1 MQKAGFLTTRLISS
15 DILFQLETDPSLLMG
30 KATQALEK
38 YQHQIVIGNILHT
51 RKTEVCMVTPEE
63 QNWIRLGKEETSSG
77 VEIESKIVQ
86 YLIDVHSKFLLGDK

>member
-1 MQKAGFLTTRLISS
+1 
-15 DILFQLETDPSLLMG
+15 MG

-51 RKTEVCMVTPEE
+51 RKTEVCMVTRED
-63 QNWIRLGKEETSSG
+63 QNWIRLSKEDVSNG

-86 YLIDVHSKFLLGDK
+86 YLTGVHSKFLLGDK

>member
-1 MQKAGFLTTRLISS
+1 MECQHT
-15 DILFQLETDPSLLMG
+15 LFQLETDPTLLMG

-51 RKTEVCMVTPEE
+51 RKTEVCMVTAED
-63 QNWIRLGKEETSSG
+63 QNWIRLSKEEIASG

-86 YLIDVHSKFLLGDK
+86 YLMDVHSKFMM